1 MKKKAAILTLNGYE
15 NYGNRLQ
22 NYAVQEV
29 LSQLGFEC
37 DTILI
42 DRKNLKS
49 EGFVNRFKKISSFS
63 EFSSKLYKK
72 INNKL
77 NQNVIKKGDIY

>member
-22 NYAVQEV
+22 NYAVEEV

-37 DTILI
+37 DDSIL
-42 DRKNLKS
+42 
-49 EGFVNRFKKISSFS
+49 
-63 EFSSKLYKK
+63 
-72 INNKL
+72 
-77 NQNVIKKGDIY
+77 